1 MACRFATQPE
11 VVARGVVY
19 RKKACAALK
28 DDLENICIENVQ
40 ACILVG
46 NNFFG
51 DGDADAES
59 LYFGECLQQTIQ
71 TGSQPSYSFRIG

>member
-1 MACRFATQPE
+1 
-11 VVARGVVY
+11 VY

-28 DDLENICIENVQ
+28 EDLENICIENVQ

-59 LYFGECLQQTIQ
+59 LYFGKQIRSFQ
-71 TGSQPSYSFRIG
+71 TGYTTVSPFRIG